1 MHSRLSMLII
11 SLQEYIFFAVYQNI
25 AGKLHV
31 SRISI
36 AAAAPKHSAVVRE
49 NHATSPSVITH
60 TATPPPTEEANNVN
74 YVNDQKASN

>member
-31 SRISI
+31 SRIFYSGGGGSPKTFSCCERKSRNLSQRNYPHSHHHHHQLRKLIMSI
-36 AAAAPKHSAVVRE
+36 
-49 NHATSPSVITH
+49 T
-60 TATPPPTEEANNVN
+60 
-74 YVNDQKASN
+74 

>member
-1 MHSRLSMLII
+1 MFRAFS
-11 SLQEYIFFAVYQNI
+11 I
-25 AGKLHV
+25 AA
-31 SRISI
+31 